1 MDEWKEKLTRNETA
15 WEEERGKMDERE
27 KMYRGEYTFEDLTTR
42 TDAHSGQTVKYVYN
56 ALAENIEA
64 QVSNDIPAPKV
75 TARREQDEHLAVI
88 IENMIRNELD
98 RMPFERINDL
108 SERVV
113 PIQGAGLYMIEW
125 DNTKRTHNT
134 VGEVAAEF
142 VHPKR
147 LIPQDGVYDG
157 IGGMDY
163 FILKT
168 PQTKETIKA
177 RYGVDVADE
186 AESEPEVKGIGDAKA
201 AEDMV
206 TQYTAYYRNES
217 GGIGKYSWV
226 NDTELEDLEDY
237 QARRL
242 TKCAH
247 CGAVEPLPGE
257 VITDG
262 TDEPVVWE
270 SGGAC
275 PVCGAHEWKEQEED
289 YEEIDPWSI
298 LRSDGLTLAEA
309 LPAPEEAG
317 YEPSGETIPS
327 HNAGGEGASSGE
339 TIPPHN
345 ADGVGT
351 SFGGT
356 VTPSDDEDGTS
367 FDDAGISAGAG
378 EKWTI
383 PYYKPNVFP
392 LVLQQN
398 VSVYG
403 RLMGESDVD
412 KQASLQKGLNTME
425 QKLFDRFLKAG
436 TKITLPDDTNIRI
449 DPNDD
454 TVWRVGNLQD
464 LSVIRSFNFVGD
476 VSQEMA
482 QVQAIYQQ
490 MRQTTG
496 VTDSFQGRK
505 DTTATSGT
513 AKQFAAA
520 QTAGRLESKRVQKEA
535 AYAELFEL
543 IFKFRLAYADEPRP
557 VVYQDGEGNTVY
569 DTFSKWDFLERDEA
583 GDFWWNDAFLFA
595 CDPTVPLASNRQQLW
610 QETTAFFQSGAF
622 GDPTQLESLVE
633 YWRKME
639 TLHYPGAGETRKNL
653 QERLE
658 RQAAQA
664 QAMPM
669 QGMGGPEMGVPG
681 MGGPAEE
688 PAPVSEEEIEEM
700 ARQAAMADMGM

>member
-15 WEEERGKMDERE
+15 WADEQGKMDERE
-27 KMYRGEYTFEDLTTR
+27 QMYRGEYSFEDLTSR

-186 AESEPEVKGIGDAKA
+186 AESEPEVKGIGDSKA

-206 TQYTAYYRNES
+206 TQYTAYYRNEN

-247 CGAVEPLPGE
+247 CGTVEPLVGE

-262 TDEPVVWE
+262 TDEPIIWE
-270 SGGAC
+270 GGGAC

-309 LPAPEEAG
+309 LPAPEEG
-317 YEPSGETIPS
+317 TLETSDI
-327 HNAGGEGASSGE
+327 ASPEES
-339 TIPPHN
+339 IPPHN

-351 SFGGT
+351 SFG
-356 VTPSDDEDGTS
+356 EL
-367 FDDAGISAGAG
+367 DASGYAETEEHALGEARQTGGS

-412 KQASLQKGLNTME
+412 KQAPLQKGLNTME

-436 TKITLPDDTNIRI
+436 TKITLPDDTNIRV

-583 GDFWWNDAFLFA
+583 GDFWWNDAFLFS

-622 GDPTQLESLVE
+622 GDPAQLESLVE

-669 QGMGGPEMGVPG
+669 QGMGGPAAGVPG

-688 PAPVSEEEIEEM
+688 PAPVPQEEIEEM